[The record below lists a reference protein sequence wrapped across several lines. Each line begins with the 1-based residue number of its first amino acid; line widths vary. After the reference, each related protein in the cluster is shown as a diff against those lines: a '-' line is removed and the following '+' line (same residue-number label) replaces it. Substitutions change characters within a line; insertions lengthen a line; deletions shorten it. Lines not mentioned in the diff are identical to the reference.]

1 MEDVDLISAAYR
13 RRSFARLGRVFLV
26 AGLASGFALSSAMA
40 QEAPAGAAKN
50 DISGW
55 VKICKKGEESG
66 GKEVCLVKYEEL
78 DPRSG
83 SVLLTAAVRTIEH
96 EDGPKLIIQVPTSY
110 ALVIPAG
117 VQAKVDEDQPVPLQ
131 FGICLPTGCQAEV
144 ALSNEMLQKMIKGNK
159 LIIAAVNMQQK
170 TMFFGIPLT
179 GFHKTWTGAPVDNQK
194 YEAARYHML
203 EFARKT
209 ARQQRAAQQPGAQ
222 IQAGGTAAPQA
233 APEASTTV
241 PKGSP
246 APAPQ

>member
-117 VQAKVDEDQPVPLQ
+117 VPHGWTDITDHVDYLSVRPDPDRLLAPYVNP
-131 FGICLPTGCQAEV
+131 
-144 ALSNEMLQKMIKGNK
+144 ALKK
-159 LIIAAVNMQQK
+159 
-170 TMFFGIPLT
+170 
-179 GFHKTWTGAPVDNQK
+179 
-194 YEAARYHML
+194 
-203 EFARKT
+203 
-209 ARQQRAAQQPGAQ
+209 
-222 IQAGGTAAPQA
+222 
-233 APEASTTV
+233 
-241 PKGSP
+241 
-246 APAPQ
+246 